1 MEDNNISNIQ
11 LIDGKMVDID
21 KLNSEEAYA
30 LADKID
36 EKIKLVEEELKK
48 LILDDEGEVV

>member
-1 MEDNNISNIQ
+1 MEDNNVSNIQ